1 MLITTNIDNRE
12 KFFWNNV
19 NNRENF
25 SLITVKIFFE
35 KNVDNREK
43 FLLKTTKKIF
53 EKKTFIGAKTF
64 SFITVKFV
72 SKVWPSRLLSRFSVT
87 SIRSDRKGPTK
98 NKVTS
103 QNKDIR
109 KTRTYGNLGNLGNFT
124 KTTPSPAPKPRTK
137 ALSWKYGKGGSLIA
151 LNFSKTNDKS
161 LPLPRW
167 IN

>member
-1 MLITTNIDNRE
+1 M
-12 KFFWNNV
+12 
-19 NNRENF
+19 
-25 SLITVKIFFE
+25 KIFFE

-137 ALSWKYGKGGSLIA
+137 ALS
-151 LNFSKTNDKS
+151 
-161 LPLPRW
+161 
-167 IN
+167 